1 LPVGAWPEGS
11 TLPAHAEVRNG
22 YIEIFAGE
30 VPPVLEEIERAG
42 ANLNALKVETPNLE
56 DLFLKLTGHAL
67 RS

>member
-1 LPVGAWPEGS
+1 
-11 TLPAHAEVRNG
+11 
-22 YIEIFAGE
+22 
-30 VPPVLEEIERAG
+30 VLEEIERAG